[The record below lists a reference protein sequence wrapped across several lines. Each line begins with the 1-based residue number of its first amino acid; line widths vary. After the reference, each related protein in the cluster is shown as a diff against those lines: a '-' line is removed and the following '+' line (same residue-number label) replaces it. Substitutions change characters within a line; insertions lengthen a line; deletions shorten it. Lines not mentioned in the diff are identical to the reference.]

1 MIMET
6 PFNKND
12 LMAMLDSVE
21 DAVVKLDGD
30 AKYVAMNMAAAD
42 IFRRLGKDPHQ
53 MVGKSVWE
61 LFPDVK
67 GSVFERQLVSALKD
81 HVAIKFE
88 FLYPGD
94 QHRYEIQ
101 GYPSHPGVILVFRD
115 ITGRESASQ
124 P

>member
-1 MIMET
+1 
-6 PFNKND
+6 
-12 LMAMLDSVE
+12 MARRR
-21 DAVVKLDGD
+21 VVHFQWPSK
-30 AKYVAMNMAAAD
+30 
-42 IFRRLGKDPHQ
+42 FRQ

-61 LFPDVK
+61 VFPD
-67 GSVFERQLVSALKD
+67 GQSSVFERQLGSALKD

-115 ITGRESASQ
+115 ITGRERASQ

>member
-1 MIMET
+1 MEI
-6 PFNKND
+6 PFKKDD
-12 LMAMLDSVE
+12 LMSMLDSIE

-30 AKYVAMNMAAAD
+30 AKYVAMNRVAAD
-42 IFRRLGKDPHQ
+42 VFRRLGKDSQ
-53 MVGKSVWE
+53 GMIGKSVWE
-61 LFPDVK
+61 LFPDIQ
-67 GSVFERQLVSALKD
+67 GTIAERQLGSALKD

-94 QHRYEIQ
+94 HHRYEIQ

-115 ITGRESASQ
+115 ITCRARAPQ